1 FREETYD
8 HDLKVDER
16 GNATRWEHEHAEH
29 ELSEDDL
36 LSILT
41 TDTAAVVVGCGHHGQ
56 LRLSPEAKRLIDD
69 KKLELHFFQTPE
81 AVKQYNEIRDS
92 RKTVAFVHATC

>member
-1 FREETYD
+1 MFGWASFGRIKFREETYD

-36 LSILT
+36 LS
-41 TDTAAVVVGCGHHGQ
+41 
-56 LRLSPEAKRLIDD
+56 
-69 KKLELHFFQTPE
+69 
-81 AVKQYNEIRDS
+81 
-92 RKTVAFVHATC
+92 